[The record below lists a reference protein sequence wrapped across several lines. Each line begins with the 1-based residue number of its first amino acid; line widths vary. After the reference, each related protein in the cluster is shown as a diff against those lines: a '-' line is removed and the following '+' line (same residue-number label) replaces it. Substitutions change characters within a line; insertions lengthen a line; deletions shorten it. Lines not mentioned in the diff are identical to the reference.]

1 MIFDQMTNHQ
11 HYHMGPAWL
20 EAFSFLDRAAP
31 ALAPGK
37 YHLRGDLLFAI
48 VMDYLTQFPE
58 TGELEAHRRYLD
70 IQTVLRGSE
79 RVTCH
84 FVPDLQILHP
94 YDPLKDAELYRIPTT
109 SPASFILSPG
119 TFLALFPHDAHN
131 PCLMLG
137 DSPAPVRKV
146 VIKVAIDL
154 LTASA

>member
-1 MIFDQMTNHQ
+1 MIYDRLTNHQ
-11 HYHMGPAWL
+11 HYPLGSAWL
-20 EAFSFLDRAAP
+20 EAFTFLDSAAP
-31 ALAPGK
+31 ELATGK
-37 YHLRGDLLFAI
+37 YHLRGNLLFAI
-48 VMDYLTQFPE
+48 VMDYQTQTPE

-84 FVPDLQILHP
+84 FVPDLQVLQP
-94 YDPLKDAELYRIPTT
+94 YDPLKDAELYRIPAA

-146 VIKVAIDL
+146 VIKLAIDQ